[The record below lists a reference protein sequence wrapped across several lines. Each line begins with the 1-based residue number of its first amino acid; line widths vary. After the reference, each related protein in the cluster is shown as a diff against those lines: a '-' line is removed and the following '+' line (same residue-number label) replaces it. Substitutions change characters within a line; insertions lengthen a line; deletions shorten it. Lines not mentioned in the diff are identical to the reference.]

1 MTDKEEEKDYHGVA
15 PIRSIVKKMKKDY
28 DRDGKD
34 WRVIGSKDRD
44 GNSDTIISKTPNHYW
59 LKSKQLSPFSA
70 LSMGSVVRNLDR
82 DIDEKMGKKM
92 SPDEML
98 RFFGMVVPVKAD
110 KNIIAAGIEK
120 YSQERGDYLKKVINE
135 RDSNLGYQLRHRID
149 KEFTK
154 KHPQRKN
161 LFI

>member
-28 DRDGKD
+28 DKDSKD

-82 DIDEKMGKKM
+82 DIDEKMGKTM

-98 RFFGMVVPVKAD
+98 RFFGMVVPVKAN

-135 RDSNLGYQLRHRID
+135 RDSNLDYQLRHRID

-154 KHPQRKN
+154 KHPLRKN